1 MPVRAQKKFSL
12 FSNRNVNLNKH
23 SFFFYL
29 DCAAGEG
36 LINLLLTELKKI
48 SNLEFEFYLKFILK
62 KCINVNRSFSD
73 AVEFFSIW
81 LEKSPD
87 SLLEKLKNAELKRY
101 FNRTEFGHDG
111 DKWYFPHLLHVFS
124 TLIEKKSITATV
136 ILEYLFSTFDFFSI
150 PEIFVT
156 EVIGYDRLEGCIK
169 ESPTIFKQ
177 ALLLKINDFV
187 KKNETIDIGLRSFR
201 YLNYERQFINPI
213 KRIKT
218 QSDKQTD
225 RLELVAYTQT
235 GGFFIYPEINNFN
248 PSESS
253 ILFPRSTYR

>member
-1 MPVRAQKKFSL
+1 
-12 FSNRNVNLNKH
+12 
-23 SFFFYL
+23 
-29 DCAAGEG
+29 
-36 LINLLLTELKKI
+36 
-48 SNLEFEFYLKFILK
+48 
-62 KCINVNRSFSD
+62 
-73 AVEFFSIW
+73 
-81 LEKSPD
+81 
-87 SLLEKLKNAELKRY
+87 
-101 FNRTEFGHDG
+101 
-111 DKWYFPHLLHVFS
+111 
-124 TLIEKKSITATV
+124 LIEKKSITATV